1 MGRDVRRNMHIKR
14 EQAYRSK
21 STRRSGAEPPAH
33 QQHHAPTRKA
43 TFANYSSTTVPVRA
57 VRGRRQSQWLPIDD
71 TAGTALSCGSSLP
84 GVDPTGWPFHIA
96 PEPSFSTAAHVVT
109 PGVARRHSGDCG
121 RLQRQ
126 ASSTGP
132 QVSLLAAEACC
143 RGLAPE
149 RVGAGRAL
157 TRRHQPGAHGALST
171 PRASRT
177 PRLPRPPRPRRD
189 FPATCG
195 GAVEGIFRGEERSQ
209 VDETRGGGD
218 VEGDPL
224 LRLVHRRRL
233 VLLSQAVAAGGG
245 GVARRLG
252 LLVDDPMAQVEEP
265 TCGNKGGGRRR
276 PLGQAPERKPWSD
289 PLIGIPAAR
298 IILSVPVGSPESA
311 GGLLERWP
319 HRLLRARL

>member
-14 EQAYRSK
+14 EKAYRSK
-21 STRRSGAEPPAH
+21 STTTRRSGERSHQSH
-33 QQHHAPTRKA
+33 QQHHVPTRKA
-43 TFANYSSTTVPVRA
+43 TFANYSSTTVP

-96 PEPSFSTAAHVVT
+96 PEPSFSTVAHVVT
-109 PGVARRHSGDCG
+109 PGVARRRSGDRG
-121 RLQRQ
+121 RLQWQ

-132 QVSLLAAEACC
+132 QVSILAAEACC

-149 RVGAGRAL
+149 RVGVGRAL
-157 TRRHQPGAHGALST
+157 PRRHQPGAHGALST
-171 PRASRT
+171 PRASR
-177 PRLPRPPRPRRD
+177 PPRPPRPRHD

-245 GVARRLG
+245 GVACRLG

-265 TCGNKGGGRRR
+265 TCGSKGGGRRR